1 VTLHPDQPLLRE
13 WTLATADGHALHVR
27 EWGSPRGA
35 PVLVLHGGPGSGA
48 GPLLWR
54 VFDPQ
59 RWRVIV
65 PDQRGAGR
73 STPAGALHANTTA
86 HLLND
91 ITLLRNHLGLA
102 QWAVAGGSW
111 GATLALLAAARAP
124 HTVSALCLR
133 APFLASNA
141 AIAAFFDGAPPY
153 QFGLSLSKPIQ
164 ALRQAQGEREFSD
177 HPELVEGQAQGERQ
191 ENLSRVK
198 SSVLPALHADL
209 HGPDAQAAANAAL
222 AWWQW
227 ECQQSGIPTGL
238 PPNPAALLQ
247 RLRVQS
253 HYLVNDCFLTQPLL
267 EQLQP
272 LRELAIT
279 IVHGALDRV
288 CPPAGT
294 QALQSALPHA
304 RVQWVQGVGHDAAHP
319 ALVAAWMR
327 ALASHTAC
335 AA

>member
-1 VTLHPDQPLLRE
+1 MPCVTLYPDQPLLRE
-13 WTLATADGHALHVR
+13 WTLPTGDGHALHVR
-27 EWGSPRGA
+27 EWGCDDGQ

-48 GPLLWR
+48 GPLSWR

-86 HLLND
+86 HLLDD
-91 ITLLRNHLGLA
+91 ITLLREHLGLA

-124 HTVSALCLR
+124 RVVSALWLR
-133 APFLASNA
+133 APFLASTA
-141 AIAAFFDGAPPY
+141 AINAFFEGAPN
-153 QFGLSLSKPIQ
+153 GLQ
-164 ALRQAQGEREFSD
+164 T
-177 HPELVEGQAQGERQ
+177 
-191 ENLSRVK
+191 
-198 SSVLPALHADL
+198 LHARL
-209 HGPDAQAAANAAL
+209 HGQHAEVAAQAAFE
-222 AWWQW
+222 WWQW
-227 ECQQSGIPTGL
+227 ECQHSGITAPL
-238 PPNPAALLQ
+238 PPSAAALLQ

-253 HYLVNDCFLTQPLL
+253 HYLVNDCFLDQPLA

-272 LRELAIT
+272 LHNLAIT
-279 IVHGALDRV
+279 IVHGAQDRV

-294 QALQSALPHA
+294 QALQQALPQA
-304 RVQWVQGVGHDAAHP
+304 RVHWVQDVGHDAAHP
-319 ALVAAWMR
+319 VMVAAWMK
-327 ALASHTAC
+327 ALASNAAC